1 MRQFLNEKQIL
12 ANRRNAQKSTGPT
25 SPQGKA
31 AVAQNALKTG
41 IYSQAIVVAG
51 ESQEDFDALSAE
63 YLRELQP
70 ASLEA
75 RSLVNELVLCEWRL
89 RRFAV
94 IETQIFTYAGGPLIG
109 PLGRAY
115 YLYAKSFSAL
125 QRQID
130 STRRARDRAFLRL
143 REIQPPVTDS
153 QQPAIAPSPQALTRS
168 TPATYSSNWVC
179 SANSPSDPQIAVSAA
194 PSDGPATPLATC

>member
-25 SPQGKA
+25 SSQGKA

-41 IYSQAIVVAG
+41 IYSQAIIVAG
-51 ESQEDFDALSAE
+51 ETQEAFDALSAE
-63 YLRELQP
+63 YHRELQP
-70 ASLEA
+70 SSLEA
-75 RSLVNELVLCEWRL
+75 RSLVSELVLCEWRL

-94 IETQIFTYAGGPLIG
+94 IEAQIFTNAGAPLTG

-115 YLYAKSFSAL
+115 HFHAKSFSAL

-143 REIQPPVTDS
+143 VT
-153 QQPAIAPSPQALTRS
+153 
-168 TPATYSSNWVC
+168 
-179 SANSPSDPQIAVSAA
+179 
-194 PSDGPATPLATC
+194 